1 MRLGWSAGAS
11 VEWMF
16 NPKWSVKAE
25 YLYYDLGTANTANV
39 GPLFYTSTS
48 GAFAGGSV
56 VAHTGL
62 FDGHVIRM
70 GVHRSRSSLNIDPG
84 SGASLGRLPSSLS
97 KRVRPLGRA
106 FFFAAVGRYAV

>member
-48 GAFAGGSV
+48 GGSV
-56 VAHTGL
+56 AGHTGL

-70 GVHRSRSSLNIDPG
+70 GVNHHFNSV
-84 SGASLGRLPSSLS
+84 PSEPIVA
-97 KRVRPLGRA
+97 K
-106 FFFAAVGRYAV
+106 Y

>member
-70 GVHRSRSSLNIDPG
+70 GVNYHINSV
-84 SGASLGRLPSSLS
+84 PSEPIVA
-97 KRVRPLGRA
+97 K
-106 FFFAAVGRYAV
+106 Y